1 MARGTCILS
10 GAKLSLLLAVVQIGW
25 IPTAPNQPNQ
35 EIVDT
40 QCKTKKQIL
49 SRTQNRFVKKSCQE
63 ESVSEESSD
72 DEELFS
78 DTFRAGSRSSELN
91 MVIPETE
98 QMSYDATMHPTTV
111 E

>member
-1 MARGTCILS
+1 M
-10 GAKLSLLLAVVQIGW
+10 
-25 IPTAPNQPNQ
+25 
-35 EIVDT
+35 
-40 QCKTKKQIL
+40 
-49 SRTQNRFVKKSCQE
+49 
-63 ESVSEESSD
+63 SEESSD